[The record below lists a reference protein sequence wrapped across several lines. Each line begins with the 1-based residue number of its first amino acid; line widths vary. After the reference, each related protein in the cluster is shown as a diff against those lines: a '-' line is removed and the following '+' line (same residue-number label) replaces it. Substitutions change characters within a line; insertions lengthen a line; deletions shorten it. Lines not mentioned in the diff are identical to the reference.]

1 MIQRPSPRF
10 LAAAAALTLAG
21 CSMEPN
27 YQRPQSPVPPSWPAG
42 DAYLRQSEAALP
54 SISWRDIFR
63 DPNLQA
69 LIDSALVNNRDL
81 RVAAANVAAARAQFR
96 VQRADLFPHVDA
108 GAGASIGDR
117 GNGGGNGNGGG
128 TQASYSADVGVSA
141 FEIDLFG
148 RVRSLSH
155 AALQDYFATEAA
167 QRATRLA
174 LIGEI
179 ANAYLTYAADKNLL
193 AIAVA
198 TRDNAQRSVQLTD
211 QRLRGGIASRIDLRQ
226 AQTILETAQ
235 SDVASQT
242 TAVAQD
248 RNLLQLLV
256 GAPIDDARL
265 PASLDAVD
273 GQLGELPAG
282 LGSEILLRR
291 PDVVEAE
298 YRLRSA
304 NARIGAARAAFFPRI
319 SLTGLLGIASTALS
333 SLFSGGAFTWN
344 AGANASL
351 PIFDAGANRG
361 NLQLSQAQRDA
372 ALAQYEQTIQTAFRE
387 VSDALARRGTI
398 DAQLGAQRRLVEAAA
413 DNARLTD
420 ARYRGGIDTFL
431 DSLDAQRTLY
441 GAQRTLIATRLA
453 RAGNLVA
460 LYTTLGGDALT
471 DVAPYS
477 RQTAGPAPGQP

>member
-81 RVAAANVAAARAQFR
+81 RVAAANVAAARAQLR

-256 GAPIDDARL
+256 GAPIEDSRL

-441 GAQRTLIATRLA
+441 SVQQNLAATRLE
-453 RAGNLVA
+453 RAQALVT
-460 LYTTLGGDALT
+460 LYQALGGDELT
-471 DVAPYS
+471 DPDRS
-477 RQTAGPAPGQP
+477 TLP